1 MTIGTACQWFF
12 IRAVRDKAIRA
23 GGKAPPEARLP
34 VGMAGAL
41 VCPIGLLWFALSS
54 YSEMTF
60 FMPLIGIM
68 IFGVGVSQPLY
79 SKVQLTISRY
89 SSSLVFGD
97 SWWLV
102 SQDTQLLPWRVIPS
116 SGVFGQ
122 LGSRSLPIQYVY
134 LFSLSLYACHSLI
147 SDVPRTRSSQ
157 SHKYPSWSS
166 SCNGTNTIRTLFLR
180 IKVEESINVFK
191 MRTIDRMKLRVCI
204 LSSDTN

>member
-1 MTIGTACQWFF
+1 MAIGMTIGTACQWFF

-68 IFGVGVSQPLY
+68 IFGVGVSQPLMIRV
-79 SKVQLTISRY
+79 KLMISRC

-102 SQDTQLLPWRVIPS
+102 SQDTQLLPWRATPS
-116 SGVFGQ
+116 LGVFGQ
-122 LGSRSLPIQYVY
+122 LGSHSLPILYVD
-134 LFSLSLYACHSLI
+134 LFSLDCI
-147 SDVPRTRSSQ
+147 PI
-157 SHKYPSWSS
+157 
-166 SCNGTNTIRTLFLR
+166 IR
-180 IKVEESINVFK
+180 
-191 MRTIDRMKLRVCI
+191 
-204 LSSDTN
+204 

>member
-68 IFGVGVSQPLY
+68 IFGVGVSQPLMIRV
-79 SKVQLTISRY
+79 SLMISRCSFSHVY
-89 SSSLVFGD
+89 GD

-102 SQDTQLLPWRVIPS
+102 SQDTQLLPWRVIHWS
-116 SGVFGQ
+116 DAFGQ
-122 LGSRSLPIQYVY
+122 RGSHSLPIQYVC
-134 LFSLSLYACHSLI
+134 SP
-147 SDVPRTRSSQ
+147 VPARHWLMFRCT
-157 SHKYPSWSS
+157 
-166 SCNGTNTIRTLFLR
+166 
-180 IKVEESINVFK
+180 V
-191 MRTIDRMKLRVCI
+191 D
-204 LSSDTN
+204 

>member
-54 YSEMTF
+54 YPEMTF

-68 IFGVGVSQPLY
+68 IFGVGVSHLLMV
-79 SKVQLTISRY
+79 SIELMISR
-89 SSSLVFGD
+89 SSFSPVYGD

-102 SQDTQLLPWRVIPS
+102 SHDTQLLPWQVIPS

-122 LGSRSLPIQYVY
+122 LGSHSLPILYVH
-134 LFSLSLYACHSLI
+134 LFSSPSCGIHSLI
-147 SDVPRTRSSQ
+147 SRCTAD
-157 SHKYPSWSS
+157 
-166 SCNGTNTIRTLFLR
+166 
-180 IKVEESINVFK
+180 
-191 MRTIDRMKLRVCI
+191 
-204 LSSDTN
+204 

>member
-1 MTIGTACQWFF
+1 MAIGMTIGTACQWFF

-79 SKVQLTISRY
+79 SEVELTISRY
-89 SSSLVFGD
+89 SFSPAFGD
-97 SWWLV
+97 SWWPL
-102 SQDTQLLPWRVIPS
+102 SQDTQLLPWPVIPS
-116 SGVFGQ
+116 SGVSGQ
-122 LGSRSLPIQYVY
+122 LASPSLPI
-134 LFSLSLYACHSLI
+134 
-147 SDVPRTRSSQ
+147 P
-157 SHKYPSWSS
+157 
-166 SCNGTNTIRTLFLR
+166 
-180 IKVEESINVFK
+180 
-191 MRTIDRMKLRVCI
+191 
-204 LSSDTN
+204 

>member
-1 MTIGTACQWFF
+1 MAIGMTIGTACQWFF

-54 YSEMTF
+54 YSGMTF

-68 IFGVGVSQPLY
+68 IFGVGVSQPSIVWVRLI
-79 SKVQLTISRY
+79 VSRY

-102 SQDTQLLPWRVIPS
+102 SQDTQLLPWRVIPLS
-116 SGVFGQ
+116 DVFGQ
-122 LGSRSLPIQYVY
+122 LGSHSLPIQYV
-134 LFSLSLYACHSLI
+134 HPI
-147 SDVPRTRSSQ
+147 SS
-157 SHKYPSWSS
+157 Y
-166 SCNGTNTIRTLFLR
+166 CL
-180 IKVEESINVFK
+180 
-191 MRTIDRMKLRVCI
+191 
-204 LSSDTN
+204 